1 MFFSVEKFQKRAQ
14 EMAQRRYVDI
24 QSIAPMTAMPDT
36 EDVDYV
42 HHGLPETIHGE
53 DFHLGDHFIGR
64 DRYLWLTKDIILPP
78 HRDGYEVVGC
88 FNFGETG
95 GGFNSGFESLL
106 YVDGHPYQGVDTY
119 HNDVVFENMVGQ
131 SVNLTF
137 MLWTG
142 LEGGGEHRDFFHRF
156 RQADIGYLHK
166 AADEMYYFT
175 KAIAGTLPLLSEDDP
190 VRYELSAALDRALK
204 LINWDQEQYL
214 NTVTDALQCLMQ
226 ELDAIEKHTDVTV
239 YCVGHTHI
247 DVAWLWRLKHTREKA
262 QRSFSTVLRYME
274 EFDDYIFLQTQP
286 QLYKYI
292 KNDCP
297 ELYAKI
303 KERVAE
309 GRWEAEGG
317 MWLEADCNITSGE
330 SLARQFQHGTRF
342 LKQEFGKTCEY
353 LWLPDV
359 FGYSW
364 ALPQIL
370 KLSGINTFM
379 TTKIGWNQYNEIPN
393 DVFKWRGIDGTEVL
407 TYFIETPSV
416 EEQFDQRG
424 STYNG
429 MITPVST
436 LGSWKKFKNKNLTH
450 NTLISY
456 GHGDG
461 GGGVDHDMLKMRR
474 VLDRIP
480 GLPHIKTGRADEFFR
495 KLHQDIENTDEYV
508 ATWDGELYLEYHRGT
523 YTSQAHNKLMN
534 RKLEFKLNQA
544 EWLSSLAYI
553 LGNEYDSKTIYEGWE
568 TVLLLQFHDIIP
580 GSSIH
585 EVYED
590 SRKMYDQVDTD
601 AQVVI
606 NGALS
611 AIVDEES
618 NCFTVY
624 NFGSFARKSLVFIPA
639 DSSKTFV
646 DADGT
651 PLAAQATEG
660 GYHVSV
666 PMEALSMK
674 TIRIQDAAAE
684 TPDTP
689 FTIDLT
695 ARTLETPHY
704 TLCWNE
710 QNFLCRVYDK
720 DFHREVLRGL
730 GNALEIFEDKPM
742 NYDNWDI
749 DIFYTQK
756 REYVQASAPARI
768 TEKGPL
774 RTVIHFSYIYNHSA
788 IEQDLIVYR
797 DSRRID
803 FVTHVDWHED
813 HRLLKAAFETDIRST
828 KATYDIQY
836 GHVERPTHFNTSWDW
851 ARFEV
856 VGHKWGDISEN
867 NYGVSILNDCKYG
880 YNTKDSTIKLTLLKS
895 SKYPDTTADMGEH
908 DFTYA
913 LYPHAGG
920 PVEGGTI
927 EESVSLNLPLAA
939 VPGASKLSGRSIF
952 RIKGE
957 GIHIDAVKKAEDEDC
972 MILRFHEC
980 YGGTHT
986 IAVTSD
992 FAIKDFTPCNLLEE
1006 SIDDTVN
1013 GDTITRTVKP
1023 FEICCYKI
1031 HF

>member
-1 MFFSVEKFQKRAQ
+1 MFFAEEKFANRAA
-14 EMAQRRYVDI
+14 EMAVRRYVDMKT
-24 QSIAPMTAMPDT
+24 IAPMTAMPDDA
-36 EDVDYV
+36 DVDYV
-42 HHGLPETIHGE
+42 HHGMPEVIEGA
-53 DFHLGDHFIGR
+53 DFNLGDHFIGR
-64 DRYLWLTKDIILPP
+64 DRYLWITKTITLPE

-106 YVDGHPYQGVDTY
+106 YVDGAPYQGVDTY
-119 HNDVVFENMVGQ
+119 HNDVVFENMNGQ
-131 SVNLTF
+131 EVNLTF

-142 LEGGGEHRDFFHRF
+142 LEGGGPHRDFFHRF

-166 AADEMYYFT
+166 DADTMYYFT
-175 KAIAGTLPLLSEDDP
+175 KAITGTIPLLNEDDP
-190 VRYELSAALDRALK
+190 VRYKLTAALDRALK
-204 LINWDQEQYL
+204 LINWDQDKYIETITPAL
-214 NTVTDALQCLMQ
+214 NCLMD
-226 ELDAIEKHTDVTV
+226 ELEKIEKHTDITV
-239 YCVGHTHI
+239 NCVGHTHI

-262 QRSFSTVLRYME
+262 QRSFATVMRYME
-274 EFDDYIFLQTQP
+274 EYDEYIFLQSQP

-297 ELYAKI
+297 ELYEKI

-330 SLARQFQHGTRF
+330 SLARQFQHGVRF
-342 LKQEFGKTCEY
+342 LKNEFGKTCEY

-370 KLSGINTFM
+370 KLSNIKTFM
-379 TTKIGWNQYNEIPN
+379 TTKIGWNQYNTIPN
-393 DVFKWRGIDGTEVL
+393 DVFKWRGIDGSEVL

-416 EEQFDQRG
+416 AEQFDQRG
-424 STYNG
+424 ATYNG

-436 LGSWKKFKNKNLTH
+436 LGSWKKFKNKNLF
-450 NTLISY
+450 NETLVSY

-474 VLDRIP
+474 VLDKIP
-480 GLPHIKTGRADEFFR
+480 GLPHVKTGRADEFFR
-495 KLHQDIENTDEYV
+495 RLHEAVDNTDEYV

-523 YTSQAHNKLMN
+523 YTSQAHNKMMN

-544 EWLSSLAYI
+544 EWLSSMAYI
-553 LGNEYDSKTIYEGWE
+553 LGNDYDSETIYEGWE
-568 TVLLLQFHDIIP
+568 DVLLMQFHDIIP

-590 SRKMYDQVDTD
+590 TRKIYARIDADTD
-601 AQVVI
+601 RVI
-606 NGALS
+606 DGALN
-611 AIVDEES
+611 AIIDDEAGAV
-618 NCFTVY
+618 TVY
-624 NFGSFARKSLVFIPA
+624 NFGSFKRESLVYIPTEGEA
-639 DSSKTFV
+639 
-646 DADGT
+646 AWAEEDGT
-651 PLAAQATEG
+651 VLKAQKTEG
-660 GYHVSV
+660 GYYVSV
-666 PMEALSMK
+666 PMDALSMK
-674 TIRIQDAAAE
+674 TIYRKDAA
-684 TPDTP
+684 DVSDFP
-689 FTIDLT
+689 FAVDLEASTI
-695 ARTLETPHY
+695 ETPHY
-704 TLCWNE
+704 TLQWND

-720 DFHREVLRGL
+720 DNDREVIQGL

-742 NYDNWDI
+742 RYDAWDI

-756 REYVQASAPARI
+756 KEYAKPAAAPVLV
-768 TEKGPL
+768 EQGPL
-774 RTVIHFSYIYNHSA
+774 KAVIRFTYKYNVST
-788 IEQDLIVYR
+788 ITQDLVVYC

-856 VGHKWGDISEN
+856 VGHKWADLSEK

-880 YNTKDSTIKLTLLKS
+880 YNTKDSTIKISLLKS
-895 SKYPDTTADMGEH
+895 SKHPDTSADMGEH
-908 DFTYA
+908 DFTYS
-913 LYPHAGG
+913 LYPHANG

-927 EESVSLNLPLAA
+927 EESVILNLPLKS
-939 VPGASKLSGRSIF
+939 VSGASRLSGKSFF
-952 RIKGE
+952 RIAGE

-972 MILRFHEC
+972 IILRFHEC
-980 YGGTHT
+980 YGGTQK

-992 FAIKDFTPCNLLEE
+992 FGIKDFTPCNLLED
-1006 SIDDTVN
+1006 SIGDTVY
-1013 GDTITRTVKP
+1013 GDTIARTVKP

>member
-1 MFFSVEKFQKRAQ
+1 MFFAEEKFANRAA
-14 EMAQRRYVDI
+14 EMAVRRYVDMKT
-24 QSIAPMTAMPDT
+24 IAPMTAMPDDRDT
-36 EDVDYV
+36 DYV
-42 HHGLPETIHGE
+42 HHGLPEAIEGA
-53 DFHLGDHFIGR
+53 DFNLGDHFIGR
-64 DRYLWLTKDIILPP
+64 DRYLWITKNITLPK

-106 YVDGHPYQGVDTY
+106 YVDGAPYQGVDTY
-119 HNDVVFENMVGQ
+119 HNDVVFENMNGRE
-131 SVNLTF
+131 VNLTF

-142 LEGGGEHRDFFHRF
+142 LEGGGPHRDFFHRF

-166 AADEMYYFT
+166 DADAMYYFT
-175 KAIAGTLPLLSEDDP
+175 KAIAGTLPLLGEDDP
-190 VRYELSAALDRALK
+190 VRYKLSAALDRALK
-204 LINWDQEQYL
+204 LINWDADKYIES
-214 NTVTDALQCLMQ
+214 VTPALACLLE
-226 ELDAIEKHTDVTV
+226 ELGKIEKHSDIIVN
-239 YCVGHTHI
+239 CVGHTHI

-262 QRSFSTVLRYME
+262 QRSFSTVMRYME
-274 EFDDYIFLQTQP
+274 EYDEYIFLQSQP

-297 ELYAKI
+297 ELYEKI

-330 SLARQFQHGTRF
+330 SLARQFQHGVRF
-342 LKQEFGKTCEY
+342 LKNEFGKTCEY

-370 KLSGINTFM
+370 KLSNIKTFM
-379 TTKIGWNQYNEIPN
+379 TTKIGWNQYNTIPN
-393 DVFKWRGIDGTEVL
+393 DVFKWRGIDGSEVL

-416 EEQFDQRG
+416 AEQFDQRG
-424 STYNG
+424 ATYNG

-436 LGSWKKFKNKNLTH
+436 LGSWKKFKNKNLF
-450 NTLISY
+450 NETLVSY

-474 VLDRIP
+474 VLDQIP
-480 GLPHIKTGRADEFFR
+480 GLPHVKTGRADEFFR
-495 KLHQDIENTDEYV
+495 RLHEAIDNTDEYV

-544 EWLSSLAYI
+544 EWLSSMAYI
-553 LGNEYDSKTIYEGWE
+553 LGGDYDRETIYEGWE
-568 TVLLLQFHDIIP
+568 DVLLLQFHDIIP

-590 SRKMYDQVDTD
+590 TDKIYARIDADT
-601 AQVVI
+601 QRVME
-606 NGALS
+606 GALS
-611 AIVDEES
+611 TIIDAES
-618 NCFTVY
+618 GAFTVY
-624 NFGSFARKSLVFIPA
+624 NFGSFKRESLVFIPTEGEA
-639 DSSKTFV
+639 AWAE
-646 DADGT
+646 ADGT
-651 PLAAQATEG
+651 LLDAQKTEG
-660 GYHVSV
+660 GYYVSV
-666 PMEALSMK
+666 PMDGLSMK
-674 TIRIQDAAAE
+674 NIYIKEAAASPE
-684 TPDTP
+684 TP
-689 FTIDLT
+689 FTVDLDAAT
-695 ARTLETPHY
+695 IETPHY
-704 TLCWNE
+704 TLQWNDK
-710 QNFLCRVYDK
+710 NFLNRVYDK
-720 DFHREVLRGL
+720 DHDREVLKGL
-730 GNALEIFEDKPM
+730 GNALEIFEDKPI

-749 DIFYTQK
+749 DIFYTEK
-756 REYVQASAPARI
+756 MEYVKAAGAPVLV
-768 TEKGPL
+768 EQGPL
-774 RTVIHFSYIYNHSA
+774 KAVVRFVYKYNLSTVT
-788 IEQDLIVYR
+788 QDLTVYR

-803 FVTHVDWHED
+803 FITHVDWHED

-856 VGHKWGDISEN
+856 VGHKWGDLSEM

-880 YNTKDSTIKLTLLKS
+880 YNTKDNTIKLTLLKS
-895 SKYPDTTADMGEH
+895 SKHPDTEADMGEH
-908 DFTYA
+908 DFTYS

-920 PVEGGTI
+920 PIEGGTI
-927 EESVSLNLPLAA
+927 EESVALNLPLTA
-939 VPGASKLSGRSIF
+939 VCGASKLAGKSLF
-952 RIKGE
+952 RIEGE
-957 GIHIDAVKKAEDEDC
+957 GIHLDAVKKAEDEDC
-972 MILRFHEC
+972 IILRFHEC
-980 YGGTHT
+980 FGGTQK
-986 IAVTSD
+986 IRVTSD
-992 FAIKDFTPCNLLEE
+992 FGMKDFTPCNLLED
-1006 SIDDTVN
+1006 SIGDTVCA
-1013 GDTITRTVKP
+1013 DTITRTVKP